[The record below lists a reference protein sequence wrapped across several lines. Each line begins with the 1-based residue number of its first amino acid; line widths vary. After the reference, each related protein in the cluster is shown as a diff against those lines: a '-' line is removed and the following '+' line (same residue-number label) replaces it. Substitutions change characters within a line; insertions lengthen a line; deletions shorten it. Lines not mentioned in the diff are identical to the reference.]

1 MRGAYSF
8 TSVFAAIQLLVF
20 PGVFS
25 PTGLLGAG
33 PQTAVW
39 IWVFWHGGFPALV
52 TASLFARSVP
62 ASLTHRTLARV
73 VAVGAVAVTV
83 GLCILATAGQSHLP
97 PLVARSGSYTQLSDS
112 PAGIIVEALCLA
124 ALGLHVST
132 TRVRSLMDL
141 WLAVALVGALLD
153 VTLTLSAG
161 ARYSVGWYAARDTSM
176 VSSSAVLGMLIYET
190 TGLYRRL
197 SETHRKLVET
207 SARDG
212 LTGVV
217 KGHELDVKLPARPLY
232 VEADRLRLAQ
242 VLANLLT
249 NAAKYTPPGGRI
261 ELTVVADAAEIVIAV
276 TDNGIGIES
285 GKFSA
290 LFSMFSQVNPDHHR
304 QGGLGIGLALS
315 KSLIELH
322 GGRVT
327 VSSAGKDRGSCFAI
341 HLPASLRV
349 MPASLQTLP
358 TSASSVGKHRILV
371 VDDNI
376 DAADAMTAFL
386 ELEGHEVRTAY
397 SGEEALD
404 ILTHYG
410 AEVILLD
417 LGLPGMSG
425 LDVGRRV
432 RTTPNTKDVTLI
444 AITGW
449 GQPQDRLRTAKAGF
463 DFHFTKPV
471 DVGRL
476 NLAIAS
482 AATASQTMPD
492 ST

>member
-1 MRGAYSF
+1 MQTTLVHLPSTPRHKVMAAVVAVLAIAAAVLVWPHAKDPGPVVPPFLPVFSTWVTLTEALTALLLWTQYAVSGRLLFAALSGAYSF
-8 TSVFAAIQLLVF
+8 TSVVAAIQLLVF

-73 VAVGAVAVTV
+73 VAVGAVAVAV

-141 WLAVALVGALLD
+141 WLAVALVGALID

-161 ARYSVGWYAARDTSM
+161 ARYSVGWYAARVASM

-212 LTGVV
+212 LTGVFNRAYFDDRFAREFSLASV
-217 KGHELDVKLPARPLY
+217 SKQPLCVLLLDVDHFKQYNDTYGHMAGDDCLKKVAGALSGT
-232 VEADRLRLAQ
+232 LR
-242 VLANLLT
+242 
-249 NAAKYTPPGGRI
+249 
-261 ELTVVADAAEIVIAV
+261 
-276 TDNGIGIES
+276 
-285 GKFSA
+285 
-290 LFSMFSQVNPDHHR
+290 R
-304 QGGLGIGLALS
+304 QGDFVARYGGEEFVVVLPSCEPAAGLRVAQSLRAAVEKLAIRS
-315 KSLIELH
+315 ASPT
-322 GGRVT
+322 GAPVT
-327 VSSAGKDRGSCFAI
+327 VSVGMASTFPDPPESAPALLGLADTALYRAKARG
-341 HLPASLRV
+341 RN
-349 MPASLQTLP
+349 
-358 TSASSVGKHRILV
+358 RV
-371 VDDNI
+371 VD
-376 DAADAMTAFL
+376 AMDIA
-386 ELEGHEVRTAY
+386 ERQSVSE
-397 SGEEALD
+397 SGVP
-404 ILTHYG
+404 IVS
-410 AEVILLD
+410 VI
-417 LGLPGMSG
+417 
-425 LDVGRRV
+425 
-432 RTTPNTKDVTLI
+432 
-444 AITGW
+444 
-449 GQPQDRLRTAKAGF
+449 
-463 DFHFTKPV
+463 KP
-471 DVGRL
+471 
-476 NLAIAS
+476 
-482 AATASQTMPD
+482 
-492 ST
+492 